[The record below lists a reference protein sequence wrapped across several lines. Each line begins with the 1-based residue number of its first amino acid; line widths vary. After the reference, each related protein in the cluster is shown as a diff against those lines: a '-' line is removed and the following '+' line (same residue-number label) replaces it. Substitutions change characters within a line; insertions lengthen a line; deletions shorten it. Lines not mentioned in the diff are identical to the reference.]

1 MGKNIRGSWACN
13 DCMTKRTVEATLEF
27 SGSRFIHYS
36 QVVGNINSLTLLLT
50 IMNHF
55 EGDLG

>member
-27 SGSRFIHYS
+27 SGSRGHS